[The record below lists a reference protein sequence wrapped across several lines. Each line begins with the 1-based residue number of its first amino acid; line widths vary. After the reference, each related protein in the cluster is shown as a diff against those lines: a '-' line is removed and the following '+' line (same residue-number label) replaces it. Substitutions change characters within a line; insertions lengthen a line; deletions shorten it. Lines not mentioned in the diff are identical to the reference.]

1 MFSRVITQVYTIYIH
16 IQRNMRLEI
25 EETKNKETI
34 NFYPRIWLR
43 KQLMKRA
50 VEIISYSLM
59 NL

>member
-1 MFSRVITQVYTIYIH
+1 
-16 IQRNMRLEI
+16 MRLEI

-50 VEIISYSLM
+50 VEIISYPLM